1 MKNSV
6 TSLLVCC
13 LMAQLFIFPSAVSA
27 QKKSKNPAVEGF
39 DAAGSDAKA
48 MAIADEV
55 MAAQGGRKAWDNTKF
70 IRWNFFGNRK
80 LTWNKWTGD
89 VRVEGLKDGSVALV
103 NINTGK
109 GRYFKNG
116 TEYTQPDSLA
126 KYLPR
131 AKSAWINDSY
141 WLVMPFKLKDSGLT
155 LKYVGEE
162 KTETGAN
169 ADKLQLTFKNVGDTP
184 QNKYYV
190 WVDKSSHLVSQWAH
204 FRKADDEKPNFVLP
218 WKEYQKAGNL
228 MISGD
233 RGTRKITEIEVM
245 DSMPEATFTQL

>member
-1 MKNSV
+1 MKTSL
-6 TSLLVCC
+6 TSLLA
-13 LMAQLFIFPSAVSA
+13 LLLTTQFFLLPIDSFS
-27 QKKSKNPAVEGF
+27 QKKSKNPAAEGF

-48 MAIADEV
+48 VAIADEV

-103 NINTGK
+103 NLNTGK

-116 TEYTQPDSLA
+116 AEYTQPDSLA

-162 KTETGAN
+162 KTEAGAE

-190 WVDKSSHLVSQWAH
+190 WVDKSSHLVTQWAH
-204 FRKADDEKPNFVLP
+204 YRKAEDEKPNFVLP
-218 WKEYQKAGNL
+218 WKDYQKMGNL
-228 MISGD
+228 LLSGD
-233 RGTRKITEIEVM
+233 RGARKITEIEVL
-245 DSMPEATFTQL
+245 DNLPEATFTQL

>member
-1 MKNSV
+1 MKNPFGTLPV
-6 TSLLVCC
+6 FLLMVPFF
-13 LMAQLFIFPSAVSA
+13 LLPNDSFS
-27 QKKSKNPAVEGF
+27 QKKSKNPAAEGF

-48 MAIADEV
+48 VAIADDV

-70 IRWNFFGNRK
+70 IRWNFFGSRK

-162 KTETGAN
+162 KTEAGAD

-190 WVDKSSHLVSQWAH
+190 WVDKTSHLVSQWAH
-204 FRKADDEKPNFVLP
+204 YRKADDEKPNFVLP
-218 WKEYQKAGNL
+218 WKDYQKAGNVML
-228 MISGD
+228 SGD
-233 RGTRKITEIEVM
+233 RGARKITEIEVL
-245 DSMPEATFTQL
+245 DSLPEATFTQL